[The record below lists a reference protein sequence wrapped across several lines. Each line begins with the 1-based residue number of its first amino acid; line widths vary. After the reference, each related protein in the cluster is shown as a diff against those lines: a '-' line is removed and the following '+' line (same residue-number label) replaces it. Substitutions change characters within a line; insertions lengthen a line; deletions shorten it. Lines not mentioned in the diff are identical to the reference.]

1 MDELLSAET
10 KNFQS
15 IMTESKKLKIPQ
27 YQRDYSWDEEQWDE
41 LFSDILKGKSN
52 RSKHYMGALVFINS
66 LLLEDVFSGTDVTCS
81 KFIIKV
87 L

>member
-27 YQRDYSWDEEQWDE
+27 YQRDYSWDEAKRFAEIAKD
-41 LFSDILKGKSN
+41 KK
-52 RSKHYMGALVFINS
+52 
-66 LLLEDVFSGTDVTCS
+66 
-81 KFIIKV
+81 
-87 L
+87 